1 MVKLSHSVRTSNE
14 AAFEMQS
21 IARLPHRTLKRSIGT
36 ERDLVQR
43 FISLAADN
51 FTFVNNWDDPAI
63 TSSTF
68 RVYSKKI
75 PVADAAKVFVNRV
88 IAEFGARREPVIIK
102 KSLDLCRMNGSR
114 QDFRL
119 CSVDVSSGINLK
131 TKLLPQLCFFKGA
144 IFECTFNCPNNSF
157 MNSDP
162 VLLYDLPPIDK
173 LDRWKPIMVLKFPP
187 GWKDFDI
194 DFLVPKEWFIKN
206 DFLEIRVPTAPDYT
220 MSLSNSMQGKRK
232 QYGIRHCITGTIHG
246 SMGDTYESM
255 ASEISNANPD
265 FGLWDRGQ
273 LIVIISRT
281 RVPQR
286 TIFVGSK
293 TNTLATLQSV
303 LLKRT

>member
-114 QDFRL
+114 QDF
-119 CSVDVSSGINLK
+119 
-131 TKLLPQLCFFKGA
+131 
-144 IFECTFNCPNNSF
+144 CP
-157 MNSDP
+157 
-162 VLLYDLPPIDK
+162 
-173 LDRWKPIMVLKFPP
+173 
-187 GWKDFDI
+187 
-194 DFLVPKEWFIKN
+194 
-206 DFLEIRVPTAPDYT
+206 
-220 MSLSNSMQGKRK
+220 
-232 QYGIRHCITGTIHG
+232 
-246 SMGDTYESM
+246 
-255 ASEISNANPD
+255 
-265 FGLWDRGQ
+265 
-273 LIVIISRT
+273 
-281 RVPQR
+281 
-286 TIFVGSK
+286 
-293 TNTLATLQSV
+293 
-303 LLKRT
+303 